1 MRRQVGFPCNLS
13 IWPEHSWK
21 SGTVHEAVGLW
32 PQRNKTLSRK
42 HHAARLL
49 TAWTA
54 TWAQAGTT
62 DSNCSS
68 LGPSRWAKFWLFSEW
83 ITNKDVLHN
92 TWNCTQ
98 CYWYYFVSLR
108 LPSLWLHLSII
119 RPSLGVLSSKIVGN
133 HNFNWL
139 LFPEFQLKEDIL
151 LWTWVL
157 ASVEI
162 VNLYWLKIH
171 FKKKKLYR
179 LPEFSLENVLMY

>member
-92 TWNCTQ
+92 TWNRTQ
-98 CYWYYFVSLR
+98 CYVPAL
-108 LPSLWLHLSII
+108 
-119 RPSLGVLSSKIVGN
+119 IVGRGG
-133 HNFNWL
+133 
-139 LFPEFQLKEDIL
+139 EE
-151 LWTWVL
+151 WVL
-157 ASVEI
+157 VSE
-162 VNLYWLKIH
+162 WLSPSPVHLKLPQYCSSAIPPIQN
-171 FKKKKLYR
+171 KKLK
-179 LPEFSLENVLMY
+179 V